1 MKSPEEIIKIK
12 TQIQFE
18 ARIAIHK
25 NFGSGLVTMATGVG
39 KSKVPID
46 YAKEVVIEDDGI
58 ALLVPTEKLRDE
70 NWKLEFEKW
79 EASDLWDKTT
89 SLCYASASKIKGKKY
104 SLAIVDECH
113 NITELSLQFFI
124 DNDIR
129 DVICLTATEPE
140 DESKRLMI
148 QQISKGHVY
157 DLPLDKAVE
166 LGIVAPYNINIV
178 FSCRSCNS
186 KKRDLSLEEYAIK
199 TRKFKLLDKYDLIM
213 ILAL

>member
-70 NWKLEFEKW
+70 N
-79 EASDLWDKTT
+79 
-89 SLCYASASKIKGKKY
+89 
-104 SLAIVDECH
+104 
-113 NITELSLQFFI
+113 
-124 DNDIR
+124 
-129 DVICLTATEPE
+129 
-140 DESKRLMI
+140 
-148 QQISKGHVY
+148 
-157 DLPLDKAVE
+157 
-166 LGIVAPYNINIV
+166 
-178 FSCRSCNS
+178 
-186 KKRDLSLEEYAIK
+186 
-199 TRKFKLLDKYDLIM
+199 
-213 ILAL
+213 